1 MVAAQQDGLH
11 FQLLRRTVNTMANHT
26 HYGHE
31 CDVCKPKRSANSIL
45 TGPTLGRRDFFKLT
59 GAGVTGFALSP
70 LLGTEVQAA
79 PAIDAKLIGRARN
92 CIFVLLT
99 GAPSHTDTFDLKV
112 GPWTPADFK
121 PTPYNSV
128 MFPQGLMPKLAERLN
143 RLAIVR
149 SQRAPALVH
158 PLQQTWAQIARSPS
172 SALGKIAPN
181 IGSVVAL
188 EFEAQ
193 RKATQKMPVFVSMNT
208 GQNVVGAGYFNGL
221 YSPFDVQPA
230 PQGLGSL
237 ANADG
242 QTVFNQRYSVLQTMD
257 SNLRGASPLGD
268 DVTTMASFYDRGR
281 AMMYD
286 SAIDA
291 AFKFTQQEQERYGGT
306 VVQGANTI
314 YGTGFGN
321 SCIVARNLLKG
332 DLGTRYIQINYG
344 GWDHHQNI
352 YAKAANDDQTVPG
365 IYSMAEGL
373 DLGLSSLIDDLAAA
387 PGVNGGTLLD
397 ETLIVV
403 MGEFGRTVGALTNQ
417 DGRDHYFQHFSVFA
431 GGGVSGGRIIGE
443 TTADGGNVKDP
454 GWSQNRPIGYEDV
467 AATIYSALG
476 INYLTIRR
484 DDPFNR
490 GFEYVPF
497 ANEGAWYPIT
507 ELFGRGIP
515 VKPKLQP
522 RDGGRKIG

>member
-1 MVAAQQDGLH
+1 
-11 FQLLRRTVNTMANHT
+11 MANHT

-31 CDVCKPKRSANSIL
+31 CDVCEPMRSANSIL
-45 TGPTLGRRDFFKLT
+45 TGPSLGRRDFFKIA
-59 GAGVTGFALSP
+59 GAGVAGFALSP
-70 LLGTEVQAA
+70 MLNTEVQAA
-79 PAIDAKLIGRARN
+79 NMVDAKIIGKARN
-92 CIFVLLT
+92 CIFILLV

-112 GPWTPADFK
+112 GAWTPADFN
-121 PTPYNSV
+121 PTPYNGV
-128 MFPQGLMPKLAERLN
+128 LFPQGLMPKLAEQMN

-188 EFEAQ
+188 EFEPQ
-193 RKATQKMPVFVSMNT
+193 RKANQKMPVFVSLNT
-208 GQNVVGAGYFNGL
+208 GQNIVGAGYFNGL
-221 YSPFDVQPA
+221 YSPFDVQVA
-230 PQGLGSL
+230 PQGLGAL

-242 QTVFNQRYSVLQTMD
+242 QTVFNQRYSVLQSID
-257 SNLRGASPLGD
+257 SGLRSNSPIGD
-268 DVTTMASFYDRGR
+268 DVSTMGNFYDRGL

-286 SAIDA
+286 PTIDA
-291 AFKFTQQEQERYGGT
+291 AFRFTQEEQGRYGGT
-306 VVQGANTI
+306 VVAGANTI

-321 SCIVARNLLKG
+321 SCIVARNLLKA
-332 DLGTRYIQINYG
+332 DQGTRYIQINFG
-344 GWDHHQNI
+344 NWDHHQNI

-365 IYSMAEGL
+365 IYSMSEGL
-373 DLGLSSLIDDLAAA
+373 DLGLSSLMTDLAAA

-403 MGEFGRTVGALTNQ
+403 MGEFGRTVGPITGQ
-417 DGRDHYFQHFSVFA
+417 SGRDHYFQHFSVFA
-431 GGGVSGGRIIGE
+431 GGGVTGGRIIGE
-443 TTADGGNVKDP
+443 TTPDGGNVKEA
-454 GWSQNRPIGYEDV
+454 GWSQNRAVGYEDV

-484 DDPFNR
+484 DDPFGR

-507 ELFGRGIP
+507 ELFGRSINT
-515 VKPKLQP
+515 KPKLQP
-522 RDGGRKIG
+522 RDGGRKFG